1 MNIMHKKLQ
10 KYAFVLILFLVLSL
24 PQPVNTNAE
33 IREPQVWVNPQPK
46 AVIEKYAELYGADP
60 VLLEKVMVCESNGN
74 QNAIGDGGKAR
85 NVLQFHEPTF
95 NYFEKQLGEDLNYN
109 SMHDQIKL
117 SAYMFS
123 KGKQSHWTCY
133 YKVTHK

>member
-1 MNIMHKKLQ
+1 MHKHKTKLLS
-10 KYAFVLILFLVLSL
+10 FIILPLLAL

-33 IREPQVWVNPQPK
+33 IREPEQWVDPQPSQ
-46 AVIEKYAELYGADP
+46 VISKYANEYNIDP
-60 VLLEKVMVCESNGN
+60 VLLEKVMKCESSGN

-85 NVLQFHEPTF
+85 NVMQFHEPTF
-95 NYFEKQLGEDLNYN
+95 NQFEKQLGEDLNYN

-123 KGKQSHWTCY
+123 KGKQSHWTCF
-133 YKVTHK
+133 YKVTRK